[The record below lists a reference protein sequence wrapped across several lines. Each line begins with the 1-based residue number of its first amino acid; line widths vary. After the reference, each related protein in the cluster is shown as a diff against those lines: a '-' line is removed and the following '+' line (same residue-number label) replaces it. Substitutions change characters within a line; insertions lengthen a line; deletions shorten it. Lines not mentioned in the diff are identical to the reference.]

1 MEGCE
6 CRVIGSSKC
15 EFPDTLKEAPFKL
28 TGVAPSIPT
37 KAGGKD
43 VRRAPKG
50 PAVVERLH
58 RRFCTEMRM

>member
-15 EFPDTLKEAPFKL
+15 EFPETQKEAPFKL

-50 PAVVERLH
+50 QP
-58 RRFCTEMRM
+58 